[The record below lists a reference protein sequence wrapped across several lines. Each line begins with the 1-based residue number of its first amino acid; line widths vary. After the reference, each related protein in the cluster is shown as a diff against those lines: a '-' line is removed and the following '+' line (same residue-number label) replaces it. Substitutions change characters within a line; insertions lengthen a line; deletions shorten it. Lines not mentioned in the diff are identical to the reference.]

1 MLLELALII
10 IFAIALAVPLS
21 KYVNFVLN
29 GGMNYKY
36 QAVRTFEKHLFQ
48 SCAVELHQQN
58 WKSYLSAV
66 LSISLISFVFGII
79 CLMLQNY
86 LPLNPQNL
94 DGVPWSLALNIST
107 SYVTATNWQA
117 YAGETTLSYF
127 SQCVLTMLAFISTGV
142 GISTAIAMVRGITT
156 QNQELEGH
164 VFGNFWIDFLRTIIF
179 ILLPLCIIAS
189 LIFISQGVIQNF
201 AEYTKIHT
209 LDNMMHTIAQG
220 PVAAQES
227 IKLIGVNG
235 GGFFGVN
242 SAHPYENP
250 TGFSNFFQMLLMLL
264 IPCSLALIYA
274 DMVNKKMHGWVIISF
289 MTALL
294 VLSAYTIV
302 QSELSLEAMTANIEG
317 KETRFGIQS
326 SALYMAF
333 CSVTSGS
340 ANSALMSYNPESV
353 IYILTSMLFG
363 GAIFGGA
370 GAGLLNLLLFVLMA
384 VFLAGMMAGRAPKFL
399 GKTIEFP
406 EIKFIT
412 IFLVVYQCLIVSML
426 SLAILNTN
434 LTDSINSKESLAITQ
449 LAISYASTMVNNGLG
464 FGSFDTNNIFLNLT
478 LAFNMIVGRLTLVY
492 CMFRV
497 ADSLSNKRSIE
508 NRLEEVQTDNWFFA
522 FLIFFAMLNDFLVF
536 VPTIIIGPVIEFLIT
551 R

>member
-10 IFAIALAVPLS
+10 IFAITLAVPLS
-21 KYVNFVLN
+21 KYVNFVLT

-36 QAVRTFEKHLFQ
+36 QAVRTFEKYLFQ
-48 SCAVELHQQN
+48 SCTVELHQQN

-66 LSISLISFVFGII
+66 LSISLISFVFGTI
-79 CLMLQNY
+79 CLILQNY

-142 GISTAIAMVRGITT
+142 GISTAIAMVRGITN
-156 QNQELEGH
+156 QNQELEGY

-179 ILLPLCIIAS
+179 ILLPLCITAS

-209 LDNMMHTIAQG
+209 LDNMMQTIAQG

-274 DMVNKKMHGWVIISF
+274 DMVNKKMHGWVIILF
-289 MTALL
+289 MTTLL

-302 QSELSLEAMTANIEG
+302 QSEMAHEVMAVNIEG

-478 LAFNMIVGRLTLVY
+478 LALNMIVGRLTLVY

-508 NRLEEVQTDNWFFA
+508 NRLEEVQTENWFFA